1 MHGVRYGTTEG
12 RWVLLATVL
21 GSAMASLDGTV
32 VTVALPAIGRDLDA
46 GVTGLQWVL
55 TGYLLPLASLILLG
69 GALGDRF
76 GRRRVFLIGVGWFT
90 AASLVCG
97 LAPSLGALGA
107 ARALQ
112 GVGAALLVPGSL
124 AMIEAAFVERD
135 RSRAIGAWAALG
147 GVAVAIGPLAGGWL
161 VDVATWRLVFLINVP
176 VAALVFWA
184 SRHVPESRD
193 PNAAARSDVAGAVA
207 ATAGLGGVTYALIE
221 WSVPGA
227 RTIGLAGIAALVA
240 FIVVEHR
247 SDHALLPLTLFSSAQ
262 FSAANGLTFM
272 VYAALGGALFLLT
285 TQLQQV
291 LGYSALAAGAA
302 LLPLTLIMLAFS
314 ARSGALAARRG
325 PRPQLTGGPLV
336 IAVALAGMTR
346 IGPGSDYVT
355 GVLPQVVVFGA
366 GLALMVAPLTAS
378 VLAAVDVTHAGVAS
392 GVNNAVA
399 RAGGLLAVAV
409 LPVLAGIG
417 AADYDDPSAFN
428 DGFHTAMW
436 ITAGLAATGGMVGW
450 VGIPEHRRTPPGS
463 TTSCPLDGPPPVLG
477 HPHEAGGTGVG
488 AEVEAPR

>member
-1 MHGVRYGTTEG
+1 MMHRVRYGTTEG
-12 RWVLLATVL
+12 RWLLLATVL

-32 VTVALPAIGRDLDA
+32 VTVALPTIGRELDA
-46 GVTGLQWVL
+46 DVTGLQWVL
-55 TGYLLPLASLILLG
+55 TGYLLALASLIQLG
-69 GALGDRF
+69 GSLGDRF
-76 GRRRVFLIGVGWFT
+76 GRKRVFLIGVAWFT

-97 LAPSLGALGA
+97 LAPSLGALSA

-124 AMIEAAFVERD
+124 AMIETAFVEED
-135 RSRAIGAWAALG
+135 RSRAIGAWAALS

-161 VDVATWRLVFLINVP
+161 VAAATWRVVFLVNLP

-184 SRHVPESRD
+184 SRHLPESKD
-193 PNAAARSDVAGAVA
+193 PNAATKLDLAGAIT

-221 WSVPGA
+221 WSLVGA
-227 RTIGLAGIAALVA
+227 RAIGLVGVAALVA
-240 FIVVEHR
+240 FIAVEHR
-247 SDHALLPLTLFSSAQ
+247 SDHAMLPLTLFTSTQ

-285 TQLQQV
+285 VELQQV

-302 LLPLTLIMLAFS
+302 LLPLTLVMLAFS

-325 PRPQLTGGPLV
+325 PRAQLTAGPLV
-336 IAVALAGMTR
+336 IAVALAAMTR
-346 IGPGSDYVT
+346 IGPGSDYLT

-366 GLALMVAPLTAS
+366 GLALLVAPLTAS
-378 VLAAVDVTHAGVAS
+378 VLAAVDIAHAGVAS

-399 RAGGLLAVAV
+399 RAGGLLAVAT

-417 AADYDDPSAFN
+417 PTSYDDPRVFN
-428 DGFHTAMW
+428 EGFHTAMW
-436 ITAGLAATGGMVGW
+436 ITAGFAAAGGMVGW
-450 VGIPEHRRTPPGS
+450 AGIREHRRTPPRS
-463 TTSCPLDGPPPVLG
+463 MTSCPLDGPPPIVG
-477 HPHEAGGTGVG
+477 PPDEADGNDVS
-488 AEVEAPR
+488 AEEAPR